1 MSPEENGICGG
12 GGCIEGTRENG
23 SVKVERGDEFE
34 ICCPFKGATSVE
46 GRRRDD

>member
-1 MSPEENGICGG
+1 MSPEEDGICGG

-34 ICCPFKGATSVE
+34 IYCPFEGDSNGA
-46 GRRRDD
+46 GWC